1 MSILYV
7 QPNILMKIWITSF
20 FVLRKTLE
28 VIYAG
33 QIRTYS
39 LSTSV
44 KVKQIAYTGCGGL
57 GKLTEG
63 KNNIR

>member
-1 MSILYV
+1 MFNLIFSWRYESQV
-7 QPNILMKIWITSF
+7 F

>member
-1 MSILYV
+1 MNHEFFCIKENTRSNICW
-7 QPNILMKIWITSF
+7 PNWDL
-20 FVLRKTLE
+20 
-28 VIYAG
+28 
-33 QIRTYS
+33 

-63 KNNIR
+63 KNNIREIERE

>member
-1 MSILYV
+1 MFNLIFSWRYESQV
-7 QPNILMKIWITSF
+7 F
-20 FVLRKTLE
+20 FVVRKTLE